1 MKSGEGVQC
10 VVAKRVDC
18 STSRERGEGGHHDS
32 EVSFDGV
39 VFMVRDRRGAEVP
52 LDMRKLSSICHR
64 WWWAPIMYSAVR
76 GSRFVT

>member
-39 VFMVRDRRGAEVP
+39 VFYGERSAGRGGPFGHAETL
-52 LDMRKLSSICHR
+52 LDL
-64 WWWAPIMYSAVR
+64 P
-76 GSRFVT
+76 